1 MPQDSLA
8 QLTARLRAFSAARE
22 WEQFHSPKNLAMAVA
37 GETGELVAEFQW
49 LTEAQS
55 HAPESDRLQRIK
67 DEAADVLIYLAR
79 LADGLQ
85 FDLVDAANA
94 KMDRNE
100 TRFPASEVR
109 GRLGKS

>member
-8 QLTARLRAFSAARE
+8 QLTARLRDFAAARE
-22 WEQFHSPKNLAMAVA
+22 WQQFHSPKNLAMALA

-55 HAPESDRLQRIK
+55 HAPESDRLERIK

-79 LADGLQ
+79 LADGLR
-85 FDLVDAANA
+85 FDLVEAANA
-94 KMDRNE
+94 KMERNE
-100 TRFPASEVR
+100 SRFPVDEVR
-109 GRLGKS
+109 GSAGKR